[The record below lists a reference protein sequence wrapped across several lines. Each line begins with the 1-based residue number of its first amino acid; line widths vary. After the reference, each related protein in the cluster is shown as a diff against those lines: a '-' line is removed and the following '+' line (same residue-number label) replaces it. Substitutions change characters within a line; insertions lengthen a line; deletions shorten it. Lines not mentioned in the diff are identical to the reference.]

1 MTGLVK
7 TLIDCG
13 ALPRLNT
20 GPSNPRPRD
29 EAKLI
34 LTDQQ
39 RIANIRRRELVRE
52 AVERGEPIPVF
63 KLGRPRKHT
72 PEEALAAKRL
82 QKREARIKYLHR
94 VKEGI
99 TTLAD
104 LHARSN
110 DDANFLASN

>member
-20 GPSNPRPRD
+20 GTSNPRPRD

-34 LTDQQ
+34 LTEQQ
-39 RIANIRRRELVRE
+39 RIANRRRRELVRQ
-52 AVERGEPIPVF
+52 AVERNEPIPVF
-63 KLGRPRKHT
+63 KLGRPSKHT

-82 QKREARIKYLHR
+82 QKREGAKKYLQR

-99 TTLAD
+99 TTLAE
-104 LHARSN
+104 LHVRSN
-110 DDANFLASN
+110 GVANFLVAN